1 MAAGD
6 VKGDEAVVEV
16 LTGGDTIAKGNLCHY
31 ESGGKYL
38 KCADADVGPFAVA
51 IETGADATESRFVT
65 EGPVE
70 IVFSG
75 GTAAKIGTPLMAGGA
90 YNGPGGSVCVAD
102 TPATPAE
109 ICGTATE
116 AMDTSGNTYTMWV
129 GRR

>member
-6 VKGDEAVVEV
+6 IKGDEAIVEV
-16 LTGGDTIAKGNLCHY
+16 LTGGDTITKGNLCHY

-51 IETGADATESRFVT
+51 IEATTDAVEGRFVT

-70 IVFSG
+70 VVYAG
-75 GTAAKIGTPLMAGGA
+75 AASTVKRGTPLMASITGYPA
-90 YNGPGGSVCVAD
+90 GSVTIAD
-102 TPATPAE
+102 TLASPQE
-109 ICGTATE
+109 VCGTAAE
-116 AMDTSGNTYTMWV
+116 PMDTSGNTYTMWL